1 METEGSSIHREVSR
15 ERLKNARRINGV
27 RLWGVS
33 AFFVLFLVLGGV
45 LHLPEWSGNLLLF
58 TLYWAA
64 TAGIYLASRRSER
77 LVLASGMGV
86 ALFDAPIVFFLQW
99 STFPTSNPSGVAGF
113 TVGVYVLLVILAAL
127 SLQHWYVIFTAVVVT
142 AYEILLQHFANV
154 SFGAMVSTA
163 ILIGLAGAVCSY
175 AQYRLLRFVQRIDR
189 HVRIHRAAEATR
201 QEAER
206 GASLASLAR
215 ELSSTLDP
223 ATVAQRT
230 VESIVRLLQARSAIL
245 FRVEPASE
253 ALVTIASIG
262 ISHQS
267 FPIGAM
273 LPAGAG
279 ATGQAVRQRQAVTTP
294 DVLAEPGISLPA
306 DLEARLVASD
316 LRAACVVPLVLR
328 GTVVGALRVSDTRG
342 RQFTAYEVNLAQAF
356 ADHAAFSLEN
366 ARLYAELDGHLHLLE
381 EKQKQLIEAS
391 KLAAVGQLVTGV
403 AHEVNNPLATIM
415 GQAAMLSRSA
425 LDARGAERVA
435 KIAESAMRAA
445 RIVGELQTFVR
456 PQPPDAAP
464 VDLHQIVAR
473 VVTAR
478 TEAWGGRDGVAIEQH
493 LTDDV
498 PLVLGDAG
506 QLEASRGQ
514 PAAERGGGGDGR
526 GVRAHRGPPERARR
540 EGAPERR
547 RHRARHSRRH
557 PLADLR
563 AVLLDQG
570 PQPERGARSAGRLQH
585 RAAPR
590 WPAPGGEHRRLG
602 RDLRGRATRA
612 RRRGPV
618 RVGYL
623 TTS

>member
-1 METEGSSIHREVSR
+1 
-15 ERLKNARRINGV
+15 
-27 RLWGVS
+27 
-33 AFFVLFLVLGGV
+33 
-45 LHLPEWSGNLLLF
+45 
-58 TLYWAA
+58 
-64 TAGIYLASRRSER
+64 
-77 LVLASGMGV
+77 
-86 ALFDAPIVFFLQW
+86 
-99 STFPTSNPSGVAGF
+99 
-113 TVGVYVLLVILAAL
+113 
-127 SLQHWYVIFTAVVVT
+127 
-142 AYEILLQHFANV
+142 
-154 SFGAMVSTA
+154 
-163 ILIGLAGAVCSY
+163 
-175 AQYRLLRFVQRIDR
+175 
-189 HVRIHRAAEATR
+189 
-201 QEAER
+201 
-206 GASLASLAR
+206 
-215 ELSSTLDP
+215 
-223 ATVAQRT
+223 
-230 VESIVRLLQARSAIL
+230 
-245 FRVEPASE
+245 
-253 ALVTIASIG
+253 
-262 ISHQS
+262 
-267 FPIGAM
+267 M
-273 LPAGAG
+273 LPAVAG

-506 QLEASRGQ
+506 
-514 PAAERGGGGDGR
+514 
-526 GVRAHRGPPERARR
+526 AR
-540 EGAPERR
+540 P
-547 RHRARHSRRH
+547 
-557 PLADLR
+557 
-563 AVLLDQG
+563 
-570 PQPERGARSAGRLQH
+570 AGRLPH